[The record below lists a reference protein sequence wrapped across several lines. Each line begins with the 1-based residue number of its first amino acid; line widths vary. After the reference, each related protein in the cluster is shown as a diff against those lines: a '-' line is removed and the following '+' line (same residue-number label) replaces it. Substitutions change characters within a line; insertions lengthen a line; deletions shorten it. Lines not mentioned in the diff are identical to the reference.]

1 MDPPSTS
8 AATRKGTGS
17 LATKPAIPKKPT
29 LVIPKRTAPLPP
41 KQIDNSEQ
49 NIHVVNIPSDHD
61 NEEESNINST
71 KSESVILINSP
82 SINAGSSGSV
92 SDKRAPPKIAP
103 KLHPKPRPKSLPK
116 NLESSSPF
124 GKPVN
129 HDEILKDLVFTPQE
143 RLQKQKS
150 LTNLDLQFEK
160 FFVRNN
166 TISTEANKISKEG
179 ILTKQGHR
187 VKNWKQRYFV
197 LEGFFLKYYK
207 RKGETDPQGVIPL
220 KGCKIERIKSDKKFL
235 FELVSRSS
243 DAKND

>member
-1 MDPPSTS
+1 
-8 AATRKGTGS
+8 
-17 LATKPAIPKKPT
+17 L
-29 LVIPKRTAPLPP
+29 
-41 KQIDNSEQ
+41 
-49 NIHVVNIPSDHD
+49 
-61 NEEESNINST
+61 
-71 KSESVILINSP
+71 
-82 SINAGSSGSV
+82 
-92 SDKRAPPKIAP
+92 
-103 KLHPKPRPKSLPK
+103 K
-116 NLESSSPF
+116 N
-124 GKPVN
+124 
-129 HDEILKDLVFTPQE
+129 
-143 RLQKQKS
+143 
-150 LTNLDLQFEK
+150 

-243 DAKND
+243 DAKK